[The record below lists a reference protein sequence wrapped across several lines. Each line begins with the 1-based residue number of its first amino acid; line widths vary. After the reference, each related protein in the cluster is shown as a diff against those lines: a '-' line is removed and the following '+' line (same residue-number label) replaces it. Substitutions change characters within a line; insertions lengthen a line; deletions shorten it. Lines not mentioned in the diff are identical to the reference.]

1 MSRSTFARP
10 VDPNNSDPWLRG
22 NQFPVRDACNPY
34 CPDESWLWCLMGAP
48 GTNGAPSIIPIPTA
62 MVYSSH
68 LYRLFGP
75 PPEPALKYRPPA
87 GRDSNWMTGVGTWV
101 DVDEPDPPRRPWLSQ
116 LPFDKQVEIRRE
128 ALASMTPEEIQELL
142 GVKTDD

>member
-1 MSRSTFARP
+1 MFART
-10 VDPNNSDPWLRG
+10 VDPSDSSPWLRG
-22 NQFPVRDACNPY
+22 NQFPVREACNPY

-48 GTNGAPSIIPIPTA
+48 GTNGAPSILPIPTA
-62 MVYSSH
+62 MVYSRH
-68 LYRLFGP
+68 LYALFGP
-75 PPEPALKYRPPA
+75 APNTPRLKYRPPS

-101 DVDEPDPPRRPWLSQ
+101 DIDEPDPPARPLLSR

-142 GVKTDD
+142 GVKDSTPDD